1 MEQLIIDMEDR
12 FDSNEIISL
21 GEYIFLLNYHKNRK
35 AKVKLFSRHSMF
47 EIAMTY
53 KLIESS

>member
-1 MEQLIIDMEDR
+1 MEDR

-21 GEYIFLLNYHKNRK
+21 GEYIFLLNYHKNRR